1 MRLALVVHFFAK
13 SALCRCSAMLCA
25 LLLAGCAT
33 SDTERVLASDI
44 SPIVEAEEGVLS
56 PEAETLS
63 PPVRAFPEG
72 ALLELL
78 LAEVAGYRGA
88 YDQALAIY
96 REQALQLGDPG
107 VAARTARLA
116 RYLKNS
122 EVLAEVSAVWAA
134 LEPENI
140 EPLQYLTD
148 DAIKNGEYQ
157 QALGYMETIDQ
168 LGGDVKFDFFAYR
181 AQALSIPE
189 AQELLDRMTQMDEGA
204 SPHLQFSRA
213 ALLERVG
220 DFDAALPIA
229 EALNL
234 NFPDEVNYLI
244 LRVNLLDQMVRHEE
258 AMTLLSEYV
267 SNETASAR
275 IQKLYAQQLLK
286 LKNLDAA
293 REIYKALLLDDPEDG
308 DVLFA
313 LALLEIENKALED
326 ARLHLLRLTR
336 LGHRPDE
343 SHFYLGVIAEAL
355 GDQALAIREYEMV
368 RGGYQWLP
376 ALRRVA
382 DLIATSEGL
391 DEGRRYVVE
400 RRERL
405 PHLRQQLIMLEAQLI
420 SDQAEPP
427 MVLAFLDEAVAEDP
441 ENVALLYYRG
451 MMGQQLG
458 RMDIL
463 ERDLSQ
469 VLTINPEHADAMNAL
484 GYTLADQT
492 DRFDEALALITKA
505 LALRPDEPAFIDSM
519 GWVLFRLGRFEEAR
533 SQLERAYQLFPNDE
547 VASHLGE
554 VLWMMGKK
562 REAKKVWR
570 KAKEQAPDSPY
581 ISDVYQR
588 FDL

>member
-1 MRLALVVHFFAK
+1 MRLAFFFNFFTRDAIC
-13 SALCRCSAMLCA
+13 LCLAILCA
-25 LLLAGCAT
+25 LFLAGCTT
-33 SDTERVLASDI
+33 SDTKIALTPDVVSTAEAMERVS
-44 SPIVEAEEGVLS
+44 STES
-56 PEAETLS
+56 ETLS
-63 PPVRAFPEG
+63 PPVRAFPDG

-96 REQALQLGDPG
+96 REQALKLGDPG

-122 EVLAEVSAVWAA
+122 EVLVEVSAVWAA

-148 DAIKNGEYQ
+148 DAIKNGDYQ
-157 QALGYMETIDQ
+157 QALRYMETIDQ

-181 AQALSIPE
+181 AQALSVPE
-189 AQELLDRMTQMDEGA
+189 AQELLDRMTLMDDGT

-220 DFDAALPIA
+220 HFEAALPIA
-229 EALNL
+229 ESLNL

-244 LRVNLLDQMVRHEE
+244 LRVNVLDQMARHEE
-258 AMTLLSEYV
+258 AMTLLSDHL

-293 REIYKALLLDDPEDG
+293 REIYKAMLLDDPEDG

-313 LALLEIENKALED
+313 LALLEIENKALEE

-355 GDQALAIREYEMV
+355 GDHALAIREYERV

-382 DLIATSEGL
+382 DLIATTEGL
-391 DEGRRYVVE
+391 DEGRRYVSE
-400 RRERL
+400 KRERL

-420 SDQAEPP
+420 SDQTEPP
-427 MVLAFLDEAVAEDP
+427 MVLAFLDDAVAEDP

-451 MMGQQLG
+451 MIGQQLG

-570 KAKEQAPDSPY
+570 KAKDRTPDSPY
-581 ISDVYQR
+581 INDVYQR

>member
-96 REQALQLGDPG
+96 HEQALQLGDPG

-267 SNETASAR
+267 SNETASPR

-286 LKNLDAA
+286 LKNLGAA

-420 SDQAEPP
+420 SDQAEPT